1 MKRTSLAL
9 ASALLVVAALVFL
22 APLALDWIFFS
33 GRAWPRMHL
42 EGLQTAA
49 VVLFAAVQLAT
60 VAALAAML
68 RRAFGVWRAGA
79 ALWALAATATGLWP
93 LVALLPAARRLGNRP
108 AARFAAAGGA
118 ALLAAAASGAVAR
131 WTGLALFWPAFAL
144 AALGTALVL
153 AALAAFSG
161 TPRAFRP
168 FGVAFAAM
176 LVASLASQPSFR
188 AGRYQR
194 EADAR
199 LLAVLERTGS
209 PIRPGAPFPGAVPP
223 VAEADDP
230 VAAVDAGTLEADKA
244 SFHELRGMIVELEEP
259 DPDDADGVAG
269 DFRRH
274 PLVPEESAAFAAWLA
289 SHPNLAAVAEA
300 VSAPGGYRSC
310 LPGLET
316 AADIDARTDKVAL
329 EPRLFD
335 CLHLANFLSFR
346 AKVRLAAGDAAAA
359 ADDVRRIDRLAALA
373 DREPTMIGGIVAGAL
388 RQMRRSLLSARI
400 DRWPD
405 DVLDAFARD
414 AERDADL
421 AERDWKRYVAGELV
435 FMDATLRSLP
445 EDAVPS
451 FDFRQPRDLGGL
463 ARLFLRYWFA
473 RERLA
478 FLDFA
483 ETEMDAI
490 DAALALPPGPE
501 RAAAFDALLESEKR
515 RAAVLPPGA
524 ALFAGSWSFFF
535 VERQNGFRTAADFV
549 RAAVAVEKWRRAH
562 GGETPP
568 SLDALVEA
576 GLLRDLPRDARTGE
590 PLAYD
595 PGPLRVPEEFV
606 RRLAD
611 PDAVAC
617 QEQDWLAGTPAGD
630 VLRERLGD
638 EPEPQDYSADPRRL
652 PAQTL
657 PGFRLEMKKAGSIVD
672 FPVTRSPASD
682 ESHAESA
689 EGAKE
694 PAP

>member
-1 MKRTSLAL
+1 MKRTSIVLS
-9 ASALLVVAALVFL
+9 SALLVVAATVFL

-33 GRAWPRMHL
+33 GRAWPRMNL
-42 EGLQTAA
+42 EGLRAAA
-49 VVLFAAVQLAT
+49 VVLFAVAQLAT
-60 VAALAAML
+60 IVALAAML

-79 ALWALAATATGLWP
+79 ALWAIAATATGLWP

-108 AARFAAAGGA
+108 AVRFAAAGGV

-131 WTGLALFWPAFAL
+131 WTDLALFWPAFAL
-144 AALGTALVL
+144 TALGTALLL

-176 LVASLASQPSFR
+176 LVASLVSQPSFR
-188 AGRYQR
+188 AGLYQR

-230 VAAVDAGTLEADKA
+230 VAAVDEGVFGADKA
-244 SFHELRGMIVELEEP
+244 SLHELRGMIVELEP
-259 DPDDADGVAG
+259 DPDDPDDVAG

-274 PLVPEESAAFAAWLA
+274 PLVPEETAAFAAWIV
-289 SHPNLAAVAEA
+289 SHPDFPAAAEA

-329 EPRLFD
+329 EPRLFNCFD
-335 CLHLANFLSFR
+335 LANFLSFR

-373 DREPTMIGGIVAGAL
+373 DREPTVIGGIVAGAF
-388 RQMRRSLLSARI
+388 RQIRRSLLSAGI

-405 DVLDAFARD
+405 EVLDAFARD

-445 EDAVPS
+445 EDALPS
-451 FDFRQPRDLGGL
+451 FDFRQPRALGGL
-463 ARLFLRYWFA
+463 ARPFLRYWFA

-490 DAALALPPGPE
+490 DAALSLPPGPE
-501 RAAAFDALLESEKR
+501 RAAAFDALQESEKR

-568 SLDALVEA
+568 SLGALVEA

-595 PGPLRVPEEFV
+595 PGPLRIPEEFV

-617 QEQDWLAGTPAGD
+617 QKQDWLAGTPAAD
-630 VLRERLGD
+630 VLRARLGG

-657 PGFRLEMKKAGSIVD
+657 SGFRLEPRKNGAGPMTD
-672 FPVTRSPASD
+672 FPVTRSPAA
-682 ESHAESA
+682 EKTHAESA
-689 EGAKE
+689 KK
-694 PAP
+694 